1 MRPEMPIAQGL
12 AVAMPAFTGS
22 SATRSPGSS
31 PASTSMVFSSE
42 ASPRRTWRR
51 RGVPSAPTT
60 YTAVT
65 SLRRRIAARGASS
78 LSALPIAKWARDG
91 CEVHYVVCT
100 DGSAGSNEP
109 GADRDEVAP
118 IREREQRAA
127 ADVLGVKSV
136 TFLGETDG
144 LLEVTPATRKKVT
157 REVRRVRPE
166 VLVAADPSRLWSGQ
180 GYINHWDHKQAG
192 LLALTAV
199 MPDAPTRVMF
209 QELEDEGIEPYEIPN
224 LWLSSNEPDT
234 YVDITDTIDT
244 KIAALA
250 QHVSEEGEAAAPWVR
265 ERARTVGEEAG
276 VEYAEAFKAFRFT
289 DDDE

>member
-1 MRPEMPIAQGL
+1 MQEPS
-12 AVAMPAFTGS
+12 FS
-22 SATRSPGSS
+22 SALV
-31 PASTSMVFSSE
+31 VFAHPDDAE
-42 ASPRRTWRR
+42 FMCGGT
-51 RGVPSAPTT
+51 
-60 YTAVT
+60 
-65 SLRRRIAARGASS
+65 
-78 LSALPIAKWARDG
+78 IAKWTRAG

-109 GADRDEVAP
+109 GANRADVAP

-127 ADVLGVKSV
+127 AEVLGVASV
-136 TFLGETDG
+136 TFLGQTDG
-144 LLEVTPATRKKVT
+144 LLEVTPETRKLVT
-157 REVRRVRPE
+157 REVRRLRPE
-166 VLVAADPSRLWSGQ
+166 VIVAPDPSRLWSGQ

-209 QELEDEGIEPYEIPN
+209 QELEQEGIEPFEVPN
-224 LWLSSNEPDT
+224 LWLVANEPDT
-234 YVDITDTIDT
+234 YVDITETIDT

-276 VEYAEAFKAFRFT
+276 VEYAEAFKAFRFV

>member
-1 MRPEMPIAQGL
+1 MQDRS
-12 AVAMPAFTGS
+12 FS
-22 SATRSPGSS
+22 SALVLFAHPDDAEFMCGGT
-31 PASTSMVFSSE
+31 V
-42 ASPRRTWRR
+42 
-51 RGVPSAPTT
+51 
-60 YTAVT
+60 
-65 SLRRRIAARGASS
+65 AA
-78 LSALPIAKWARDG
+78 WTRDG

-109 GADRDEVAP
+109 GASRRRSRP

-127 ADVLGVKSV
+127 ADVLGVQSV

-157 REVRRVRPE
+157 REVRRLRPE
-166 VLVAADPSRLWSGQ
+166 VLVAPDPARLWSGQ
-180 GYINHWDHKQAG
+180 GYVNHWDHKQAG

-209 QELEDEGIEPYEIPN
+209 QSSSDEGIEPYEIPN

-234 YVDITDTIDT
+234 FVDITKTIDI
-244 KIAALA
+244 KVQALA

-265 ERARTVGEEAG
+265 ERARQVGEEAG
-276 VEYAEAFKAFRFT
+276 VEYAEAFKAFRFV